1 MATALETTQPTD
13 TAAMQAADNFR
24 ANLSALISFQ
34 PDLPAR
40 LKDGDTNQSWIF
52 ARDGY
57 LTARSG
63 AGWLTGCS
71 VPLRTARQLLQ
82 KLDLIGTLGCFL
94 NPNHAAQIRAALEK
108 IQPVQALVAIIPNSA
123 NLRLLFHCDDFSAEI
138 AAARLFFV
146 AGPDWPDQLGALFEK
161 YPGLPLP
168 QQFLRTSLLDDSEMS
183 DLSTEAQR
191 IISTETSRR
200 SKKMAEIISQ
210 HERPTR
216 TGRIVVLAGS
226 RFNLGDLSNVA
237 LRQAL
242 PEDDR
247 SFITFDPDHPLTAG
261 PLALAE
267 AAADADALV
276 AADLF
281 RADLPN
287 VISRR
292 TAWLTWITTG
302 RITAPDAQCSRD
314 GLLLADP
321 TWRQG
326 ALNAGWPAARIQ
338 IAGWPQIVPPA
349 PVGNS
354 PPVLGILTDTRTI
367 EIPQKVRDFSS
378 QHLLWE
384 YVEDELT
391 RDPLALGDDPDRYL
405 NSRMARFNIRDEKFE
420 RGIFFDHLIAPAYK
434 RGLTLFLMKNGIRL
448 ALFGR
453 GWNEMTEFKSCAM
466 GPIENLADMTR
477 AVSQCH
483 AILQP
488 YSDRTITTAGL
499 PLPMIRTIGLHP
511 ARLLGRIRETLGG
524 KPSVKSNP
532 TPLNGNAI
540 TSLLSEI
547 RNSKFE

>member
-1 MATALETTQPTD
+1 MPTALETTQSTD
-13 TAAMQAADNFR
+13 TAARQAADNFR

-34 PDLPAR
+34 SELPTR
-40 LKDGDTNQSWIF
+40 LQDGDTDQSWVF

-57 LTARSG
+57 LTARTD
-63 AGWLTGCS
+63 AGWLSGCS

-108 IQPVQALVAIIPNSA
+108 IQPVQALLAIIPDSA
-123 NLRLLFHCDDFSAEI
+123 DLRLLLHCDDFAAEI
-138 AAARLFFV
+138 RAGRLFFI
-146 AGPDWPDQLGALFEK
+146 AGMDWPDQLGALFEK

-168 QQFLRTSLLDDSEMS
+168 QQFLRTSLLDDGEMS

-191 IISTETSRR
+191 IISIETSRR
-200 SKKMAEIISQ
+200 SEKMAEIISQ
-210 HERPTR
+210 DERPAR
-216 TGRIVVLAGS
+216 TCRIVVLAGS
-226 RFNLGDLSNVA
+226 QFNLADLSNIA

-242 PEDDR
+242 PADDR
-247 SFITFDPDHPLTAG
+247 SFIQYDPDHPLTAG

-287 VISRR
+287 VISGQ

-302 RITAPDAQCSRD
+302 RITAPDPQGSRD

-321 TWRQG
+321 AWRQD
-326 ALNAGWPAARIQ
+326 AISAGWPAARIQ
-338 IAGWPQIVPPA
+338 IAGWPQIVPPPPA
-349 PVGNS
+349 GNS
-354 PPVLGILTDTRTI
+354 PPVLGLLTDTRTI
-367 EIPQKVRDFSS
+367 EIPQKVKDFSS
-378 QHLLWE
+378 QQLLWE
-384 YVEDELT
+384 FIEDELT

-420 RGIFFDHLIAPAYK
+420 RGLFFDRLIAPAYK
-434 RGLTLFLMKNGIRL
+434 RGLTPFLLKNGIRV

-453 GWNEMTEFKSCAM
+453 GWDEMTEFKSCAM
-466 GPIENLADMTR
+466 GPIENLAGLTR
-477 AVSQCH
+477 AVSQCT
-483 AILQP
+483 AILQAYP
-488 YSDRTITTAGL
+488 DRNAASAGL

-511 ARLLGRIRETLGG
+511 ARLLGRIRETLN
-524 KPSVKSNP
+524 SRNATWQSDP
-532 TPLNGNAI
+532 TPL
-540 TSLLSEI
+540 
-547 RNSKFE
+547 SKDLIIAVLRGVA